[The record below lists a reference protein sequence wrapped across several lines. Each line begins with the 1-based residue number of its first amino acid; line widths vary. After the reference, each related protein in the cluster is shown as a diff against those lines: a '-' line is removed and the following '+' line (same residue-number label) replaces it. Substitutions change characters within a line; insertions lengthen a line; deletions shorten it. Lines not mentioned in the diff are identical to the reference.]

1 MIALLATMLLLSIGG
16 LIALYLW
23 NGGHLKERPVEAPK
37 QQILLQGI
45 ALEWRDKQVDCLF
58 RKITDRALEISKAD
72 SRFLV
77 TTDDM
82 KKAYEEII
90 REEHM

>member
-1 MIALLATMLLLSIGG
+1 M
-16 LIALYLW
+16 YLW
-23 NGGHLKERPVEAPK
+23 NGGHLKNRSVETPK
-37 QQILLQGI
+37 QQMLLQGI

-58 RKITDRALEISKAD
+58 RKITERAIEISKID
-72 SRFLV
+72 GRFLV